1 MCNTS
6 SPLEKVLSKWSL
18 FVHLLPLPH
27 CSHKNVPWLVA
38 ITLASEL
45 LPSGFCLFVC
55 FRKCNWSIWQA
66 ASQCSLIKHNV
77 ESMVWWAYFLIFFKK
92 LSFFFQSILY
102 VISFVCVY
110 LPVCIFS
117 LNHQYRRVFW
127 CGNDYSNLSC
137 LEMGAFFPSTVRL
150 AARPFESFRKL
161 IHLSE
166 FCCRN

>member
-92 LSFFFQSILY
+92 LSFFSSLSYTSYHLFVSIFL
-102 VISFVCVY
+102 FV
-110 LPVCIFS
+110 
-117 LNHQYRRVFW
+117 
-127 CGNDYSNLSC
+127 
-137 LEMGAFFPSTVRL
+137 FFPLIISIDVFFDVVMITAIL
-150 AARPFESFRKL
+150 AVWKWELSSLQQLDWLPD
-161 IHLSE
+161 HLKASE
-166 FCCRN
+166 N